1 MEAEVKDM
9 KRMLA
14 VLLCAAALMALLLCG
29 CSDKEP
35 TITDITRGTGNGGQ
49 TVTTTTV
56 TTVPSA
62 EGTLP
67 PSGGKTTVA
76 AKPTVVADGA
86 NSKVG
91 TAIAQCAVDLIGSPY
106 AAGGTGPASF
116 DNPGFI
122 TYCYKQSG
130 YPVSRTLTSVL
141 SFGAEASTDALQ
153 AGDILLF
160 CEDGTNK
167 PTFAGIY
174 IGNNR
179 FVACKNKDSG
189 TVEQTLNNSYWLPR
203 LIAARRAG

>member
-1 MEAEVKDM
+1 MSA
-9 KRMLA
+9 L
-14 VLLCAAALMALLLCG
+14 LLCAAALMALLLCG

-35 TITDITRGTGNGGQ
+35 TITDITRGTGNGGV
-49 TVTTTTV
+49 TATTTTV
-56 TTVPSA
+56 TAVPSA
-62 EGTLP
+62 EGTLS
-67 PSGGKTTVA
+67 PSGGNTSTTV
-76 AKPTVVADGA
+76 KPTVADNGTD
-86 NSKVG
+86 NTIG
-91 TAIAQCAVDLIGSPY
+91 TAIARCAVDLIGSPY

-130 YPVSRTLTSVL
+130 YTVSRTLTSVL
-141 SFGAEASTDALQ
+141 SFGTEAPTDALQ

-174 IGNNR
+174 IGNDR

-189 TVEQTLNNSYWLPR
+189 TVEQTLNNTYWLPR
-203 LIAARRAG
+203 LIAARRAK